1 MRRLLRGIIDTVT
14 GRKKQ
19 STLHTHS
26 TWISQ
31 EIELKVLED
40 NNAIDNNIII
50 NRSNPDKK
58 ALNSNNDSHSSSGA
72 QYIGNQYINEQG
84 NEQTRD
90 KQKNS
95 PQSITASPQKEKD
108 NASDNPFYSK
118 DTRDGFVPIKPRT
131 VLERKKTVFNL
142 DHLDDLAIQT
152 THQIFILKERH
163 STYFNFELILE
174 QWDMNMSF
182 LTHLNQ
188 ELMKR
193 EQIFEQMMTE
203 SNGFIKI
210 KGLVEDLILSLYN
223 QHYPATIKSL

>member
-1 MRRLLRGIIDTVT
+1 MKRLLRGIIDTVT

-40 NNAIDNNIII
+40 NNAIR
-50 NRSNPDKK
+50 RSTNPAKK
-58 ALNSNNDSHSSSGA
+58 ALDSNNDSHSSSAGKD
-72 QYIGNQYINEQG
+72 INEEG

-90 KQKNS
+90 KQKNFS
-95 PQSITASPQKEKD
+95 QSMTASPQKEKD
-108 NASDNPFYSK
+108 NVSDNPFYSK

-193 EQIFEQMMTE
+193 EQTFEQMMTE

-223 QHYPATIKSL
+223 QHYPAIIKSL

>member
-1 MRRLLRGIIDTVT
+1 MKRLLRGIIDTVT

-40 NNAIDNNIII
+40 KI
-50 NRSNPDKK
+50 STNPAKK
-58 ALNSNNDSHSSSGA
+58 ALSNNNDSHSSF
-72 QYIGNQYINEQG
+72 GNKNINEQSQ
-84 NEQTRD
+84 EQIREE
-90 KQKNS
+90 QKNS
-95 PQSITASPQKEKD
+95 QQSMTILRQKEKENSSD
-108 NASDNPFYSK
+108 NAFYSK
-118 DTRDGFVPIKPRT
+118 DAQNAFQPIRPRM

-152 THQIFILKERH
+152 THQIFILKDRH

-193 EQIFEQMMTE
+193 EQTFEQMMSE

-223 QHYPATIKSL
+223 QHYPATIKSP